1 MKFKESSTVQEK
13 VDVLSRRLKVT
24 YFVFGAILLAQA
36 GLFFGTQAF
45 ADSAEI
51 DKSNKI
57 IRTKGIVVVDEQGR
71 DRILIGSPIPASK
84 DRVRTDFERYRKEI
98 APTVAIDMDKY
109 MEWYKNYKH
118 SSDGIVV
125 MDENGVDRVLLGDKL
140 ADPNVGKRIFEA
152 SGLLVNDYKGMEL
165 LGAGVGTKDGKTL
178 HAAFGLDN
186 PKNGREG
193 LHLVSAYDGTKAMII
208 GSENNRLLMGLSE
221 KDGKLFKN
229 KDPFVGFKLFDT
241 KDNLLWEEPML
252 IETK

>member
-1 MKFKESSTVQEK
+1 MKSIVTVEDRVNK
-13 VDVLSRRLKVT
+13 ILSRRLKVT
-24 YFVFGAILLAQA
+24 YFVFGAILLVQTAM
-36 GLFFGTQAF
+36 FFGVKTSADAEFIDQA
-45 ADSAEI
+45 
-51 DKSNKI
+51 DKV

-84 DRVRTDFERYRKEI
+84 YRVRTDIERYRKEI
-98 APTVAIDMDKY
+98 APSVAIDMEKY

-140 ADPNVGKRIFEA
+140 ADPNVGKRIFEPA
-152 SGLLVNDYKGMEL
+152 GMLVNDNKGMEL
-165 LGAGVGTKDGKTL
+165 LGAGVGTKDGKTV

-193 LHLVSAYDGTKAMII
+193 LHLVSAYDGTKGIII
-208 GSENNRLLMGLSE
+208 GGEKGKLMLGTSE

-229 KDPFVGFKLFDT
+229 KEPFVGFKLFDF
-241 KDNLLWEEPML
+241 KDNLLWEQPML
-252 IETK
+252 KETK